1 MSTKTKEKVES
12 LDQYLLNCGIDLT
25 HEKPTLLKNEESI
38 ALASTAWQKEEKG
51 IRAVLESRA
60 MELRHKILFEIQ
72 AFELP
77 VYRERLLEIAAVIKL
92 FKDSV
97 PAAERLTKM
106 KDKERDD
113 AIDASTTD
121 SEEEVEEAED
131 NSSM

>member
-1 MSTKTKEKVES
+1 MGTKTKEKVES
-12 LDQYLLNCGIDLT
+12 LDQYLMNCGIDLM

-60 MELRHKILFEIQ
+60 MELRHKILFQIQ